1 MLQFLMT
8 FLEGLISF
16 ISPCVLPLLPVY
28 VSYFAGGKKDEKGS
42 SLKVFFRALAFVS
55 GIAVVYSLLGLTA
68 GVFGS
73 FLSGHKMVVNIICGL
88 VIIFFGLCYLDV
100 IKLGFLKGVTKN
112 VVVTGVFSA
121 FIFGIVYSVSLSP
134 CTGVFLGTALSVA
147 ANSGS
152 AAQGVLLLVT
162 YSLGLGIPFIVSAL
176 VLDSLRGAF
185 GFIKKHYRVINTVC
199 GILLIAVGIL
209 MATGI
214 FDKITAFF
222 M

>member
-1 MLQFLMT
+1 MT

-28 VSYFAGGKKDEKGS
+28 VSYFAGGACNEKES
-42 SLKVFFRALAFVS
+42 SFKVFLRSLAFVF
-55 GIAVVYSLLGLTA
+55 GIAFVYSLLGLTA

-73 FLSGHKMVVNIICGL
+73 FLSGNRTVVNIICGL

-100 IKLGFLKGVTKN
+100 IKLGFLKGITKSVTI
-112 VVVTGVFSA
+112 TGIFSA
-121 FIFGIVYSVSLSP
+121 FVFGIVYSVSLSP

-152 AAQGVLLLVT
+152 AVTGVLLLVT

-176 VLDSLRGAF
+176 ILDKLRGAF
-185 GFIKKHYRVINTVC
+185 SFIKKHYRIINTAC
-199 GILLIAVGIL
+199 GSLLIAIGIL

-214 FDKITAFF
+214 FDKITASF